1 MPYPIVDICCHIK
14 PWGTVA
20 SWLCHCECKKIG
32 SYDHTISHQI
42 SHDSYQIIS
51 NPIPLLSQHLSTSPC
66 HPAVGPKSWQMTP
79 RHVQTL
85 DLPSWQ
91 WSSDPIFSSRAM
103 GRQGAKGVGYPMLP
117 RPGVPKLK
125 SWRNSNFFGVGF
137 SLCITLGSWVHM
149 YLLLATKGLYISR
162 FFIWVLAL
170 GVSLRMVTF
179 QKREWSPYKNTV
191 AISWF
196 GEKLW

>member
-1 MPYPIVDICCHIK
+1 MPYPIVDMCCHIN
-14 PWGTVA
+14 PWVTIVFFGCTIANV
-20 SWLCHCECKKIG
+20 KKIG
-32 SYDHTISHQI
+32 SYDYTISHQI

-51 NPIPLLSQHLSTSPC
+51 NPIPLLTQHLSTSPC

-91 WSSDPIFSSRAM
+91 CRWRFLKKGPM

-125 SWRNSNFFGVGF
+125 SWLFQFSWSWIFILHQFGVM
-137 SLCITLGSWVHM
+137 STH
-149 YLLLATKGLYISR
+149 IS
-162 FFIWVLAL
+162 
-170 GVSLRMVTF
+170 
-179 QKREWSPYKNTV
+179 Y
-191 AISWF
+191 
-196 GEKLW
+196 